1 MLRKSATNHPN
12 SSDHVI
18 VFNYFLTETFPR
30 NPLSVHH
37 LNLPIGERLRG
48 PFNPNKITGKLQ
60 VDNNSGRK
68 CITCKEDIL

>member
-1 MLRKSATNHPN
+1 MYSNTESLLPLPFSALEKMLRKSATNHPN

-37 LNLPIGERLRG
+37 LNLPIGEGLRG
-48 PFNPNKITGKLQ
+48 PLTLIK
-60 VDNNSGRK
+60 
-68 CITCKEDIL
+68 